1 MGAPRQ
7 VPPDPAPRLP
17 GQAGGWLLG
26 PPPSSLTLESLP
38 RFPSSSFDLP
48 EPFLLI
54 QHLILLPI

>member
-1 MGAPRQ
+1 M
-7 VPPDPAPRLP
+7 PPDPAPRLP

-26 PPPSSLTLESLP
+26 PPPSSLTPESLP